1 MEAYHQL
8 NIAHR
13 DLKPDNILVNM
24 DSNAYQT
31 KIIDFGFAA
40 RSKEKLQVF
49 CGTPAFM
56 APEICNKMHYDGQAT
71 DVWASGIILF
81 TMLFGHQPFQANT
94 ESELYKK
101 IQRG

>member
-1 MEAYHQL
+1 MLKQILKDQPGKRMHWKVCCKVFKQIVLAMQAYHNH

-24 DSNAYQT
+24 ESKTYET

-40 RSKEKLQVF
+40 KSKEKLQVF

-56 APEICNKMHYDGQAT
+56 APEICNKQHYDG
-71 DVWASGIILF
+71 
-81 TMLFGHQPFQANT
+81 
-94 ESELYKK
+94 
-101 IQRG
+101 